1 MEVGNT
7 EKEKETNE
15 RHDEIK
21 VKLERTENMFQSKQ
35 IQELEVTHL
44 DKEKKWVELERIVVN
59 YARKDKHLR
68 DKLSEIKYI

>member
-44 DKEKKWVELERIVVN
+44 DKEKKWGELERIVVN